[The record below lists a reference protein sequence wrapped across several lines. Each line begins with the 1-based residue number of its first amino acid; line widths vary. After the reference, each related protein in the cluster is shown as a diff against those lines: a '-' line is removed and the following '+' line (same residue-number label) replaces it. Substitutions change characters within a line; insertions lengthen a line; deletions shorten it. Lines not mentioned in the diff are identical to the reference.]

1 MVRWGHLAHFNKGS
15 QAALESCRPVIY
27 RAAIVPTGASVASA
41 NAKIEGALSETIAV
55 GASSQSLLP
64 VPDGFFDDRLFDP
77 NHLDIYIRFQ
87 TT

>member
-15 QAALESCRPVIY
+15 QETFRPVIY
-27 RAAIVPTGASVASA
+27 RTAIVPTGASVASA
-41 NAKIEGALSETIAV
+41 NSKIEGALSETIAV

-77 NHLDIYIRFQ
+77 NHLDIHIRFQ